1 MEKIK
6 SILTEEISKKGYISI
21 SRFMEISLTDPEEGY
36 YIKQKPLGK
45 AGDFITAPDITQIF
59 GEVIGAWAIDIINK
73 VNSKSSFQIVDLG
86 GGRGTLLSDI
96 KRVNSDNSIS
106 FGFLEINKKLMIAQK
121 QIFPEAEH
129 YKSISDI
136 PDAPTIFIG
145 NEFLDV
151 FPIRQYIKIKK
162 TWKEVFV
169 TKDNDRFLYCYNDI
183 EDKIIFEEN
192 KKNFPDEAD
201 FFEVNTGIK
210 KIVKDISNFLK
221 RNNGICLFIDYG
233 YSKGYGNTLQAI
245 KNHEYVDPLS
255 FPGASDLTSHI
266 NFSQILNESKNF
278 GMDFFGPI
286 SQRNFLINLGALE
299 RLEIL
304 KKSTNSE
311 KIKSDLDEGLL
322 RVIENSQMG
331 ELFKVCAISPK
342 NKLIPEGFD

>member
-6 SILTEEISKKGYISI
+6 SILTKEISKKGYISI
-21 SRFMEISLTDPEEGY
+21 SRFMEISLTNPEEGY
-36 YIKQKPLGK
+36 YIKKKPLGK

-59 GEVIGAWAIDIINK
+59 GEVIGAWAIDVINK
-73 VNSKSSFQIVDLG
+73 INCKSSFQIVDLG
-86 GGRGTLLSDI
+86 GGRGTLLKDI
-96 KRVNSDNSIS
+96 KRIKSNNNIS
-106 FGFLEINKKLMIAQK
+106 YGFLEINKKLIIAQK
-121 QIFPEAEH
+121 QIVPEAKH

-151 FPIRQYIKIKK
+151 FPINQYIKINE

-169 TKDNDRFLYCYNDI
+169 TKNNDRFLYCYKDI
-183 EDKIIFEEN
+183 EDKILFEEN
-192 KKNFPDEAD
+192 KRNFPNEAD
-201 FFEVNTGIK
+201 FLEVNTMIK
-210 KIVKDISNFLK
+210 KIVRDISNFLK
-221 RNNGICLFIDYG
+221 RNNGICWFIDYG
-233 YSKGYGNTLQAI
+233 YSKGYGNTLQAL

-266 NFSQILNESKNF
+266 NFSQIINETKNIE
-278 GMDFFGPI
+278 MNFFGPI
-286 SQRNFLINLGALE
+286 SQRNFLINLGAFE

-311 KIKSDLDEGLL
+311 KIKNDLDEGLN

>member
-6 SILTEEISKKGYISI
+6 SILTQEIGKKGYISI

-36 YIKQKPLGK
+36 YINQKPLGK
-45 AGDFITAPDITQIF
+45 SGDFITAPDITQIF
-59 GEVIGAWAIDIINK
+59 GEVIGAWAIDSINK
-73 VNSKSSFQIVDLG
+73 INSKSPFQIIDLG
-86 GGRGTLLSDI
+86 GGRGTLLKDI
-96 KRVNSDNSIS
+96 KRVRSDNSIYY
-106 FGFLEINKKLMIAQK
+106 GFLEINKNLKVTQK
-121 QIFPEAEH
+121 QIFPEAKH
-129 YKSISDI
+129 YKNISDI
-136 PDAPTIFIG
+136 PNFPTIFIG

-169 TKDNDRFLYCYNDI
+169 TKDNDRFLYCYKDI

-233 YSKGYGNTLQAI
+233 YSKGCGNTLQAL
-245 KNHEYVDPLS
+245 KNHKYVDPLS
-255 FPGASDLTSHI
+255 FPGESDLTSHI
-266 NFSQILNESKNF
+266 NFSHVINEAENL
-278 GMDFFGPI
+278 GMNFFGPI
-286 SQRNFLINLGALE
+286 TQRNFLINLGARE

-311 KIKSDLDEGLL
+311 KIKNDLEEGLN

>member
-6 SILTEEISKKGYISI
+6 SILTKEISKKGYISI
-21 SRFMEISLTDPEEGY
+21 SRFMEISLTNPEEGY
-36 YIKQKPLGK
+36 YIKKKPLGK

-59 GEVIGAWAIDIINK
+59 GEVIGAWAIDVINK
-73 VNSKSSFQIVDLG
+73 INCKSSFQIVDLG
-86 GGRGTLLSDI
+86 GGRGTLLKDI
-96 KRVNSDNSIS
+96 KRIKSNNNIS
-106 FGFLEINKKLMIAQK
+106 YGFLEINKKLIIAQK
-121 QIFPEAEH
+121 QIVPEAKH

-151 FPIRQYIKIKK
+151 FPINQYIKINE

-169 TKDNDRFLYCYNDI
+169 TKNNDRFLYCYKDI
-183 EDKIIFEEN
+183 EDKILFEEN
-192 KKNFPDEAD
+192 KRNFPNEAD
-201 FFEVNTGIK
+201 FLEVNTMIK
-210 KIVKDISNFLK
+210 KIVRDISNFLK

-233 YSKGYGNTLQAI
+233 YSKGYGNTLQAL
-245 KNHEYVDPLS
+245 KNHKYVDPLS

-266 NFSQILNESKNF
+266 NFSQIINETKNIE
-278 GMDFFGPI
+278 MNFFGPI
-286 SQRNFLINLGALE
+286 SQRNFLINLGAFE

-311 KIKSDLDEGLL
+311 KIKNDLEEGLN

>member
-6 SILTEEISKKGYISI
+6 SILTKEISKKGYISI
-21 SRFMEISLTDPEEGY
+21 SRFMEISLTNPEEGY
-36 YIKQKPLGK
+36 YIKKKPLGK
-45 AGDFITAPDITQIF
+45 GGDFITAPDITQIF
-59 GEVIGAWAIDIINK
+59 GEVIGAWAIDVINK
-73 VNSKSSFQIVDLG
+73 INCKSSFQIVDLG
-86 GGRGTLLSDI
+86 GGRGTLLKDI
-96 KRVNSDNSIS
+96 KRIKSNNNIS
-106 FGFLEINKKLMIAQK
+106 YGFLEINKKLIIAQK
-121 QIFPEAEH
+121 QIVPEAKH

-151 FPIRQYIKIKK
+151 FPINQYIKINE

-169 TKDNDRFLYCYNDI
+169 TKNNDRFLYCYKDI
-183 EDKIIFEEN
+183 EDKILFEEN
-192 KKNFPDEAD
+192 KRNFPNEAD
-201 FFEVNTGIK
+201 FLEVNTMIK
-210 KIVKDISNFLK
+210 KIVRDISNFLK

-233 YSKGYGNTLQAI
+233 YSKGYGNTLQAL
-245 KNHEYVDPLS
+245 KNHKYVDPLS

-266 NFSQILNESKNF
+266 NFSQIINETKNIE
-278 GMDFFGPI
+278 MNFFGPI
-286 SQRNFLINLGALE
+286 SQRNFLINLGAFE

-311 KIKSDLDEGLL
+311 KIKNDLDEGLN

>member
-6 SILTEEISKKGYISI
+6 SILTKEISKKGYISI
-21 SRFMEISLTDPEEGY
+21 SRFMEISLTNPEEGY
-36 YIKQKPLGK
+36 YIKKKPLGK

-59 GEVIGAWAIDIINK
+59 GEVIGAWAIDVINK
-73 VNSKSSFQIVDLG
+73 INCKSSFQIVDLG
-86 GGRGTLLSDI
+86 GGRGTLLKDI
-96 KRVNSDNSIS
+96 KRIKSNNNIS
-106 FGFLEINKKLMIAQK
+106 YGFLEINKKLIIAQK
-121 QIFPEAEH
+121 QIVPEAKH

-151 FPIRQYIKIKK
+151 FPINQYIKINE

-169 TKDNDRFLYCYNDI
+169 TKNNDRFLYCYKDI
-183 EDKIIFEEN
+183 EDKILFEEN
-192 KKNFPDEAD
+192 KRNFPNEAD
-201 FFEVNTGIK
+201 FLEVNTMIK
-210 KIVKDISNFLK
+210 KIVRDISNFLK

-233 YSKGYGNTLQAI
+233 YSKGYGNTLQAL
-245 KNHEYVDPLS
+245 KNHKYVDPLS

-266 NFSQILNESKNF
+266 NFSQIINETKNIE
-278 GMDFFGPI
+278 MNFFGPI
-286 SQRNFLINLGALE
+286 SQRNFLINLGAFE

-311 KIKSDLDEGLL
+311 KIKNDLDEGVN

>member
-6 SILTEEISKKGYISI
+6 SILTKEISKKGYISI
-21 SRFMEISLTDPEEGY
+21 SRFMEISLTNPEEGY
-36 YIKQKPLGK
+36 YIKKKPLGK

-59 GEVIGAWAIDIINK
+59 GEVIGAWAIDVINK
-73 VNSKSSFQIVDLG
+73 INCKSSFQIVDLG
-86 GGRGTLLSDI
+86 GGRGTLLKDI
-96 KRVNSDNSIS
+96 KRIKSNNNIS
-106 FGFLEINKKLMIAQK
+106 YGFLEINKKLIIAQK
-121 QIFPEAEH
+121 QIVPEAKH

-151 FPIRQYIKIKK
+151 FPINQYIKINE

-169 TKDNDRFLYCYNDI
+169 TKNNDRFLYCYKDI
-183 EDKIIFEEN
+183 EDKILFEEN
-192 KKNFPDEAD
+192 KRNFPNEAD
-201 FFEVNTGIK
+201 FLEVNTMIK
-210 KIVKDISNFLK
+210 KIVRDISNFLK

-233 YSKGYGNTLQAI
+233 YSKGYGNTLQAL
-245 KNHEYVDPLS
+245 KNHKYVDPLS

-266 NFSQILNESKNF
+266 NFSQIINETKNIE
-278 GMDFFGPI
+278 MNFFGPI
-286 SQRNFLINLGALE
+286 SQRNFLINLGAFE

-311 KIKSDLDEGLL
+311 KIKNDLDEGLN

-331 ELFKVCAISPK
+331 ELFKVCALSPK

>member
-6 SILTEEISKKGYISI
+6 SILTKEISKKGYISI
-21 SRFMEISLTDPEEGY
+21 SRFMEISLTNPEEGY
-36 YIKQKPLGK
+36 YIKKKPLGK

-59 GEVIGAWAIDIINK
+59 GEVIGAWAIDVINK
-73 VNSKSSFQIVDLG
+73 INCKSSFQIVDLG
-86 GGRGTLLSDI
+86 GGRGTLLKDI
-96 KRVNSDNSIS
+96 KRIKSNNNIS
-106 FGFLEINKKLMIAQK
+106 YGFLEINKKLIIAQK
-121 QIFPEAEH
+121 QIVPEAKH

-151 FPIRQYIKIKK
+151 FPINQYIKINE

-169 TKDNDRFLYCYNDI
+169 TKNNDRFLYCYKDI
-183 EDKIIFEEN
+183 EDKILFEEN
-192 KKNFPDEAD
+192 KRNFPNEAD
-201 FFEVNTGIK
+201 FLEVNTMIK
-210 KIVKDISNFLK
+210 KIVRDISNFLK

-233 YSKGYGNTLQAI
+233 YSKGYGNTLQAL
-245 KNHEYVDPLS
+245 KNHKYVDPLS

-266 NFSQILNESKNF
+266 NFSQIINETKNIE
-278 GMDFFGPI
+278 MNFFGPI
-286 SQRNFLINLGALE
+286 SQRNFLINLGAFE

-311 KIKSDLDEGLL
+311 KIKNDLDEGLH

>member
-169 TKDNDRFLYCYNDI
+169 TKDND
-183 EDKIIFEEN
+183 
-192 KKNFPDEAD
+192 
-201 FFEVNTGIK
+201 
-210 KIVKDISNFLK
+210 
-221 RNNGICLFIDYG
+221 
-233 YSKGYGNTLQAI
+233 
-245 KNHEYVDPLS
+245 LS
-255 FPGASDLTSHI
+255 LIHI
-266 NFSQILNESKNF
+266 
-278 GMDFFGPI
+278 
-286 SQRNFLINLGALE
+286 
-299 RLEIL
+299 
-304 KKSTNSE
+304 
-311 KIKSDLDEGLL
+311 
-322 RVIENSQMG
+322 
-331 ELFKVCAISPK
+331 
-342 NKLIPEGFD
+342 

>member
-129 YKSISDI
+129 YRSISDI

-145 NEFLDV
+145 NEFLDAL
-151 FPIRQYIKIKK
+151 PIKQYININNEWYERYVQKK
-162 TWKEVFV
+162 GSIY
-169 TKDNDRFLYCYNDI
+169 LQS
-183 EDKIIFEEN
+183 
-192 KKNFPDEAD
+192 
-201 FFEVNTGIK
+201 
-210 KIVKDISNFLK
+210 VKA
-221 RNNGICLFIDYG
+221 
-233 YSKGYGNTLQAI
+233 T
-245 KNHEYVDPLS
+245 
-255 FPGASDLTSHI
+255 
-266 NFSQILNESKNF
+266 
-278 GMDFFGPI
+278 
-286 SQRNFLINLGALE
+286 
-299 RLEIL
+299 
-304 KKSTNSE
+304 KST
-311 KIKSDLDEGLL
+311 
-322 RVIENSQMG
+322 
-331 ELFKVCAISPK
+331 
-342 NKLIPEGFD
+342 

>member
-6 SILTEEISKKGYISI
+6 SILTKEISKKGYISI
-21 SRFMEISLTDPEEGY
+21 SRFMEISLTNPEEGY
-36 YIKQKPLGK
+36 YIKKKPLGK

-59 GEVIGAWAIDIINK
+59 GEVIGAWAIDVINK
-73 VNSKSSFQIVDLG
+73 INCKSSFQIVDLG
-86 GGRGTLLSDI
+86 GGRGTLLKDI
-96 KRVNSDNSIS
+96 KRIKSNNNIS
-106 FGFLEINKKLMIAQK
+106 YGFLEINKKLIIAQK
-121 QIFPEAEH
+121 QIVPEAKH

-151 FPIRQYIKIKK
+151 FPINQYIKINE

-169 TKDNDRFLYCYNDI
+169 TKNNDRFLYCYKDI
-183 EDKIIFEEN
+183 EDKILFEEN
-192 KKNFPDEAD
+192 KRNFPNEAD
-201 FFEVNTGIK
+201 FLEVNTMIK
-210 KIVKDISNFLK
+210 KIVRDISNFLK

-233 YSKGYGNTLQAI
+233 YSKGYGNTLQAL
-245 KNHEYVDPLS
+245 KNHKYVDPLS

-266 NFSQILNESKNF
+266 NFSQIINETKNIE
-278 GMDFFGPI
+278 MNFFGPI
-286 SQRNFLINLGALE
+286 SQRNFLINLGAFE

-311 KIKSDLDEGLL
+311 KIKNDLDEGLN

>member
-1 MEKIK
+1 MESGEIKIVH
-6 SILTEEISKKGYISI
+6 IG
-21 SRFMEISLTDPEEGY
+21 F
-36 YIKQKPLGK
+36 GK
-45 AGDFITAPDITQIF
+45 TAT
-59 GEVIGAWAIDIINK
+59 
-73 VNSKSSFQIVDLG
+73 S
-86 GGRGTLLSDI
+86 TL
-96 KRVNSDNSIS
+96 
-106 FGFLEINKKLMIAQK
+106 QK

-169 TKDNDRFLYCYNDI
+169 TKDNDRFLYCYKDI

-266 NFSQILNESKNF
+266 NFSQILNEGKNF

>member
-6 SILTEEISKKGYISI
+6 SILTKEISKKGYISI
-21 SRFMEISLTDPEEGY
+21 SRFMEISLTNPEEGY
-36 YIKQKPLGK
+36 YIKKKPLGK

-59 GEVIGAWAIDIINK
+59 GEVIGAWAIDVINK
-73 VNSKSSFQIVDLG
+73 INYKSSFQIVDLG
-86 GGRGTLLSDI
+86 GGRGTLLKDI
-96 KRVNSDNSIS
+96 KRIKSNNNIS
-106 FGFLEINKKLMIAQK
+106 YGFLEINKKLIIAQK
-121 QIFPEAEH
+121 QIVPEAKH

-151 FPIRQYIKIKK
+151 FPINQYIKINE

-169 TKDNDRFLYCYNDI
+169 TKNNDRFLYCYKDI
-183 EDKIIFEEN
+183 EDKILFEEN
-192 KKNFPDEAD
+192 KRNFPNEAD
-201 FFEVNTGIK
+201 FLEVNTMIK
-210 KIVKDISNFLK
+210 KIVRDISNFLK

-233 YSKGYGNTLQAI
+233 YSKGYGNTLQAL
-245 KNHEYVDPLS
+245 KNHKYVDPLS

-266 NFSQILNESKNF
+266 NFSQIINETKNIE
-278 GMDFFGPI
+278 MNFFGPI
-286 SQRNFLINLGALE
+286 SQRNFLINLGAFE

-311 KIKSDLDEGLL
+311 KIKNDLDEGLN

>member
-21 SRFMEISLTDPEEGY
+21 SRFMEISLTESEEGY
-36 YIKQKPLGK
+36 YINQNPLGK
-45 AGDFITAPDITQIF
+45 SGDFITAPDITQIF

-73 VNSKSSFQIVDLG
+73 ISSKASFQIIDLG
-86 GGRGTLLSDI
+86 GGRGTLLKDI
-96 KRVNSDNSIS
+96 KSVRSDNNIS
-106 FGFLEINKKLMIAQK
+106 YGFLEINKNLITAQK
-121 QIFPEAEH
+121 QIFPEARH
-129 YKSISDI
+129 YKNISDI
-136 PDAPTIFIG
+136 PDSPTIFIG

-151 FPIRQYIKIKK
+151 FPIRQYIKINK

-169 TKDNDRFLYCYNDI
+169 TIDNDRFHYCYNDI
-183 EDKIIFEEN
+183 EDKILFEEH
-192 KKNFPDEAD
+192 KKNVPTEAD
-201 FFEVNTGIK
+201 FFETNTMIK
-210 KIVKDISNFLK
+210 KIISNISDFLK

-233 YSKGYGNTLQAI
+233 YSKGYGNTLQAL
-245 KNHEYVDPLS
+245 KNHKYVDPLS
-255 FPGASDLTSHI
+255 FPGESDLTSHI
-266 NFSQILNESKNF
+266 NFSHVINETKNLE
-278 GMDFFGPI
+278 MNFFGPI
-286 SQRNFLINLGALE
+286 TQRNFLINLGALE

-311 KIKSDLDEGLL
+311 KIKNDLEEGLN